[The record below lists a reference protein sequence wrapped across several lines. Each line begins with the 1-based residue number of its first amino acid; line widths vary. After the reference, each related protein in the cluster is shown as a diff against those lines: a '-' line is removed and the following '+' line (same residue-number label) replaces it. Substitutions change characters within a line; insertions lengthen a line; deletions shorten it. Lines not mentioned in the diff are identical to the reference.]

1 MHFSHDFLTDT
12 TSIHF
17 CIMYLN
23 KGLHLQPDY
32 EGRRHHQKGQ
42 NQHSKVRK
50 LLNDG
55 KFDRIDQKQGGK
67 RQN

>member
-1 MHFSHDFLTDT
+1 
-12 TSIHF
+12 
-17 CIMYLN
+17 MYLN